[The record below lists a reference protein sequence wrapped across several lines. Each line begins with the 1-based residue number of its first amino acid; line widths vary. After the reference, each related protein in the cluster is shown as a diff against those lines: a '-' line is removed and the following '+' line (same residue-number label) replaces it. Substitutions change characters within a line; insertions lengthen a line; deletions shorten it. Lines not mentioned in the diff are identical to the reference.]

1 MQPRHP
7 LTRLLRVGGLLL
19 GLVLTVETA
28 FAQTVKILPLGDSIT
43 RGDGGTLPYHGYR
56 DTLASRMDNA
66 GITYDLVGLHND
78 GDGSFDGDH
87 QGMPGKRADEIADSV
102 NIVMSLTNPDLV
114 LIHMGTNDITQGQT
128 VASTVTDIERA
139 INDIHAYNANAKIL
153 VAGIVPRSDDA
164 TLDSLTAEL
173 NTSIQDLVNQKKG
186 AGFKIWYVDHYNNFK
201 SNANWVTDYM
211 SPDGIHPNDTGYQ
224 VMADLFFSAI
234 QTALASDSTPV
245 VVDDFNRAGPDLGG
259 NWDADPAY
267 QIVNNQLSNTSTTGN
282 WVLATWTANSNPVEV
297 SFRWASNATSAGI
310 NEGGLALRLD
320 APSRTANGYLV
331 WMGTSA
337 GAAGKNIILW
347 TIENGAPATAVAEVP
362 YTLAEP
368 TAGDTFKVK
377 LSSDANGHHFDV
389 YINGTFYGRVSD
401 ANTLQGN
408 TAPLYAGIMLKGG
421 LDNDVDDFSFT
432 VNQDVTAPAAV
443 TDLIV
448 SSVSGTSV
456 TLQWT
461 APGDDGNSGTA
472 AKYEVRYSTSSINS
486 SNFASATLAPNAP
499 FPSPAGSVETMTITG
514 LSTGTTYYFRLKAR
528 DEAGNVSDLSNQ
540 ASATT
545 SSGVTTVDNFN
556 RALLGDNWTADPA
569 FQIVN
574 NELHNTSTVSSWNYL
589 AIFNAKKNPIE
600 VGFTWGQ
607 TADVNGIDEGGFALM
622 MDAASTTANGYLLFR
637 RPVAG
642 TIELWTIENG
652 APKTAVASV
661 AGNLAGPAAGDKMSV
676 SIRSDANGH
685 HFDVYINDQ
694 LDGTVSDPNKLQG
707 NASTLYA
714 GVMLKGNLNNPID
727 DFFVTSELGAPSQI
741 VKVSGDNQQAPVGQ
755 KLPLPLVVQVTDD
768 NGNPIEGAAVDF
780 AVIEGDGQIVEPP
793 AYEFRVDVG
802 GEAPYTDANGK
813 VWNADQAYSP
823 GSYGYIGGNRGYI
836 SNANIANT
844 QDDELYRSERW
855 ALSGYKIDLPNGEY
869 TVFLHFAELV
879 YQATGSRVFSVKLE
893 GTTVLNNFD
902 IYATGGYRTAVI
914 KQFTVTV
921 TDGVLDIDFIS
932 NIENPNIHAI
942 EVRGKSGIA
951 TTDASGKVSREFIV
965 GSTVG
970 THRVQVS
977 PLGFTATP
985 VVFTAT
991 ATAGQA
997 AKIVKISGDNQSGAA
1012 GQPLAQPF
1020 VVEVQDSVGNP
1031 VSNYDVYFVA
1041 AQGGGM
1047 LDKPQPVKTDSV
1059 GRASVTL
1066 TVGNQHATNIVNAY
1080 APGLTGSP
1088 VSFTATATSGIAAK
1102 IEKVSG
1108 DNQTGTVNQALANPL
1123 VVRVVDSNN
1132 QPVPDFSVDFIAG
1145 DNGTT
1150 NRSGLLNN
1158 PTLEGDYI
1166 VRQVGQVA
1174 PGWGSWS
1181 KDGSETH
1188 SKGAGFNSPAS
1199 QQINTTGT
1207 ATAASI
1213 SQTIRIDK
1221 SPANGTKLML
1231 SLFYKVSGSTNP
1243 AFRVVLRKSLDS
1255 VLVKVDLPPTDG
1267 NWVHFTQI
1275 FNWDAN
1281 YEPLQ
1286 IHLIALDDVI
1296 VNIDDVNIYHLTD
1309 SQGQIAATWTLGPTA
1324 GNQQVQ
1330 AVASA
1335 AGNALTNSPLT
1346 FNATANAGPAA
1357 KLVEVAG
1364 NNQVGSASQP
1374 LPTPLKVMV
1383 QDAAGN
1389 PKSGHPVTFQVT
1401 QGGGTLNGGL
1411 TTYTTMTDSAGI
1423 AAATLTLGPNTGVTN
1438 EVRASAE
1445 LNGTPLQGSPI
1456 TFTAIAAVPSKL
1468 VKLSG
1473 DNQTGTPGRT
1483 LAAPIRVQIT
1493 DAQDRPISGF
1503 SVTFTVTQG
1512 GGTVNGQ
1519 PSVSVMTAAN
1529 GEASVNWALGTTPG
1543 AVNKLSVTALSQG
1556 SHLNGSPMTFTA
1568 TATELAQLVL
1578 LDGNNQTGVVG
1589 TALGTPLQA
1598 KVIDQLGNG
1607 VPGWPVT
1614 FQVAEGGGKLD
1625 GGVTERTVD
1634 TDSLGI
1640 AKVTLTLGPKPGT
1653 NNNKVTASTMYKG
1666 QPLTGSPITFV
1677 ASAIHGAPV
1686 AIEKAGGD
1694 NQRGVVGS
1702 PLPDPLQVK
1711 VVDKLGN
1718 GVPNHEVTFEVK
1730 AGGGSINGQKVV
1742 TVQTNANGIAQV
1754 TLVLGS
1760 AAGENNNRVEARAF
1774 SGNTPL
1780 GNSPLIF
1787 TASATNSPARNIFY
1801 VSGNGQ
1807 QGSAGEALAQKLVV
1821 KVTDGS
1827 AARNPVPNHPVTFKV
1842 TRGGGTLNG
1851 TENSQVVVATDSNG
1865 LAAATWYLGGLTLPD
1880 SQQVEASATD
1890 GQVPLSGSPVVF
1902 RAAATAG
1909 APSPTKSVVEA
1920 TGPVPA
1926 DGKSLSNVTIYLRDA
1941 FGNPIAGHAVI
1952 IKVSGSG
1959 NSINQPLSLTDD
1971 QGKVTG
1977 SFSSTR
1983 AETKIVTAFD
1993 LNTQTEITNGATV
2006 VFEPLAA
2013 ARLVMESGNNQT
2025 RNVGTALADPLVAK
2039 VTDINGNPVANFPV
2053 RFQVESGGGYFI
2065 EMQPVRTDSN
2075 GLAKVTYVLGQTP
2088 GLNIVKAFAVGLN
2101 VAPVT
2106 FNATGKTGDARKM
2119 VMVSGNEQTG
2129 VAGEPLPQ
2137 PLVVAITD
2145 ENNDPIYNYPVR
2157 FRVTF
2162 GGGTVNGSTEATTV
2176 TNAFGHA
2183 RISWTLGE
2191 VRGPNVLWAEA
2202 DGLNG
2207 SPQIFTAQ
2215 GTSGKPDT
2223 LIIVSGDGMKG
2234 TVGQMAPGALVVKV
2248 TDKGKK
2254 NPVSN
2259 VIVRWELISGT
2270 GSLSATQATTND
2282 NGEASVRFTFG
2293 NDAGPRLVRA
2303 YSDGLKGS
2311 PVSFRLYGQ
2320 AAAPKSMAIVDGNN
2334 QSGTVGKPLSR
2345 PIRVKVVDQF
2355 NNPVPNANVTFV
2367 ITAGGGSFVEPQPV
2381 KTDERGIAKTTWIL
2395 GPNPGQNRVWAVI
2408 QGVTNSPLE
2417 FVATGSTNNFPVF
2430 TQIENKVINELDHIE
2445 FQVEA
2450 TDADGDPITYG
2461 ARNLPAG
2468 AAFDSI
2474 GTRIFSWTTGYADAG
2489 IHDIIFTATDSK
2501 GAVSEMLVT
2510 IKVNNVNRAP
2520 VLANWQPAANT
2531 IEIQGGKNQTFQI
2544 TAIDPDGDQVGYL
2557 WYLDGRHVGSSNT
2570 YLFQPFEKGSF
2581 TLTALAFDQQDTV
2594 KNTWTVITAVNL
2606 VSFSATAKLGEGVFL
2621 RWMTTNESG
2630 NAGFRILRAESPQ
2643 DDYQPITPDL
2653 IRPNGRGDYEFVDK
2667 SVQSGK
2673 RYFYILEAVSITG
2686 DVERF
2691 GPVMVQIALPEQFA
2705 LYPNFPN
2712 PFNPSTNIRFELPKT
2727 THVTLVI
2734 FNSLGQEVVRLVD
2747 RQVPAGAHTVL
2758 WDGRDKN
2765 GLPVPSGVYYYLFR
2779 AGDFKQSRKMLLLK

>member
-1 MQPRHP
+1 M
-7 LTRLLRVGGLLL
+7 
-19 GLVLTVETA
+19 
-28 FAQTVKILPLGDSIT
+28 PLGDSIT
-43 RGDGGTLPYHGYR
+43 RGDGGSLPYHGYR
-56 DTLASRMDNA
+56 DTLANKLNNA

-78 GDGSFDGDH
+78 GDGTFDGDH
-87 QGMPGKRADEIADSV
+87 QGMPGKRADEVADSV
-102 NIVMSLTNPDLV
+102 TTVMSLTNPDIVLV
-114 LIHMGTNDITQGQT
+114 HVGTNDITQGQT
-128 VASTVTDIERA
+128 VASTLTDIERA
-139 INDIHAYNANAKIL
+139 IDDIHAYNANAKIL
-153 VAGIVPRSDDA
+153 VAGIVPRADDA
-164 TLDSLTAEL
+164 NLDNETGQL

-186 AGFKIWYVDHYNNFK
+186 AGYKIWYVDHYNNFK
-201 SNANWVTDYM
+201 SNANWATDYM
-211 SPDGIHPNDTGYQ
+211 SADGVHPNDTGYQ
-224 VMADLFFSAI
+224 VMADLFFTAI
-234 QTALASDSTPV
+234 QTALAADSTPV
-245 VVDDFNRAGPDLGG
+245 VVDDFNRSGPNLGA

-267 QIVNNQLSNTSTTGN
+267 QIVNNQLSNTSTVGN
-282 WVLATWTANSNPVEV
+282 WVLATWIANSNPVEV
-297 SFRWASNATSAGI
+297 SFRWANNANSAGI

-320 APSRTANGYLV
+320 APTKTANGYLI
-331 WMGTSA
+331 WLGTSA
-337 GAAGKNIILW
+337 VAAGKQIILW
-347 TIENGAPATAVAEVP
+347 TIENGAPATPVAEVA
-362 YTLAEP
+362 YTQPEP
-368 TAGDTFKVK
+368 APGDTFKVK

-389 YINGTFYGRVSD
+389 YINGTLYGRVSD
-401 ANTLQGN
+401 PNTLQGN

-421 LDNDVDDFSFT
+421 LNNDVDDFSFT
-432 VNQDVTAPAAV
+432 VNQDATAPATV

-461 APGDDGNSGTA
+461 APGDDGNTGTA

-486 SNFASATLAPNAP
+486 TNFDSAILAPNAP
-499 FPSPAGSVETMTITG
+499 FPSPAGTVETMTITG

-545 SSGVTTVDNFN
+545 SSGVTTTDNFN
-556 RALLGDNWTADPA
+556 RATLGDNWTADPA

-607 TADVNGIDEGGFALM
+607 TADAAGIDEGGFALM

-652 APKTAVASV
+652 APKLGVASV
-661 AGNLAGPAAGDKMSV
+661 AGNLAGPTAGDKMSV
-676 SIRSDANGH
+676 TIRSDASGH
-685 HFDVYINDQ
+685 HFDLYINGQ
-694 LDGTVSDPNKLQG
+694 LDGTVTDPNKLQG
-707 NASTLYA
+707 NGATLYA

-741 VKVSGDNQQAPVGQ
+741 FKVSGDNQQAPVGQ
-755 KLPLPLVVQVTDD
+755 KLPQPLVVQVTDD

-780 AVIEGDGQIVEPP
+780 TVIEGDGQIVEPP

-802 GEAPYTDANGK
+802 GETAYTDALGK
-813 VWNADQAYSP
+813 IWNADQAYSP

-836 SNANIANT
+836 ANAAIANT
-844 QDDELYRSERW
+844 NDDELYKSERW
-855 ALSGYKIDLPNGEY
+855 GLTSYKIDLPNGEY
-869 TVFLHFAELV
+869 NVFLHFAELV
-879 YQATGSRVFSVKLE
+879 YQSTGSRVFSVKLE

-902 IYATGGYRTAVI
+902 IFATGGYRTAVV
-914 KQFTVTV
+914 KQFSVTV

-932 NIENPNIHAI
+932 NVENPNIHAI
-942 EVRGKSGIA
+942 EVIGKSGVA

-997 AKIVKISGDNQSGAA
+997 VKIVKISGDNQSGAA

-1031 VSNYDVYFVA
+1031 VTNYDVYFVA
-1041 AQGGGM
+1041 TQGGGL
-1047 LDKPQPVKTDSV
+1047 LDKSLPVKTDSV

-1066 TVGNQHATNIVNAY
+1066 TVGNQHATNIVKAY

-1108 DNQTGTVNQALANPL
+1108 DNQTGIVNQALANPIVAQVL
-1123 VVRVVDSNN
+1123 DSNN
-1132 QPVPDFSVDFIAG
+1132 QPVPDFPVNLSV
-1145 DNGTT
+1145 
-1150 NRSGLLNN
+1150 SGGGSTDQGSLLSN
-1158 PTLEGDYI
+1158 PTLEGNYYTHND
-1166 VRQVGQVA
+1166 GLGLVA
-1174 PGWGSWS
+1174 PGWGAWNPD
-1181 KDGSETH
+1181 KSETH
-1188 SKGAGFNSPAS
+1188 FKTTGFNSAS
-1199 QQINTTGT
+1199 AQRLNTTGS
-1207 ATAASI
+1207 AIAASI
-1213 SQTIRIDK
+1213 AQTIPSSN
-1221 SPANGTKLML
+1221 SPSNGSKVLL
-1231 SLFYKVSGSTNP
+1231 SFFYKASGDVDV
-1243 AFRVVLRKSLDS
+1243 ALRVKLRKTLDS
-1255 VLVKVDLPPTDG
+1255 VLVELALPPTNDQ
-1267 NWVHFTQI
+1267 WVHVTHPFI
-1275 FNWDAN
+1275 WDAN
-1281 YEPLQ
+1281 YQPLQ
-1286 IHLIALDDVI
+1286 IHLVAQNNVI
-1296 VNIDDVNIYHLTD
+1296 IDLDDVNIYHLTD
-1309 SQGQIAATWTLGPTA
+1309 SQGKISTTWTLGPTA
-1324 GNQQVQ
+1324 GTQQLQVV
-1330 AVASA
+1330 AVAE
-1335 AGNALTNSPLT
+1335 GTPLTNSPLT

-1357 KLVEVAG
+1357 KLVEVSG
-1364 NNQVGSASQP
+1364 NNQVGSANQP
-1374 LPTPLKVMV
+1374 LPTALKVMV

-1389 PKSGHPVTFQVT
+1389 PKPGHPVTFQVT
-1401 QGGGTLNGGL
+1401 QGGGTLNGNL
-1411 TTYTTMTDSAGI
+1411 TTYTTLTDTAGI
-1423 AAATLTLGPNTGVTN
+1423 ASAVFTLGPNAGVNN
-1438 EVRASAE
+1438 EVKASAE
-1445 LNGTPLQGSPI
+1445 LNGTPLAGSPI
-1456 TFTAIAAVPSKL
+1456 TFTALAAVPAKM

-1473 DNQTGTPGRT
+1473 DNQTGTPGRALT
-1483 LAAPIRVQIT
+1483 SPVKVQIT

-1519 PSVSVMTAAN
+1519 TSVTVTTAAN
-1529 GEASVNWALGTTPG
+1529 GEASVSWALGTTPG
-1543 AVNKLSVTALSQG
+1543 AVNKLTVTALSQG
-1556 SHLNGSPMTFTA
+1556 SHLSGSPMTFTA

-1607 VPGWPVT
+1607 VRGWPVT
-1614 FQVAEGGGKLD
+1614 FKVTEGGGSLD
-1625 GGVTERTVD
+1625 GDVTEKTVN

-1640 AKVTLTLGPKPGT
+1640 ARVTLTLGPKPGT
-1653 NNNKVTASTMYKG
+1653 NNNKVTASTTYKG
-1666 QPLTGSPITFV
+1666 GPLTGSPITFV
-1677 ASAIHGAPV
+1677 ASATHGAPV

-1702 PLPDPLQVK
+1702 PLPEPLQVK
-1711 VVDKLGN
+1711 VVDNLGN
-1718 GVPNHEVTFEVK
+1718 GVPNHNVTFEVK
-1730 AGGGSINGQKVV
+1730 AGGGNINGQKVV
-1742 TVQTNANGIAQV
+1742 NVLTNADGIAQV
-1754 TLVLGS
+1754 TLILGS
-1760 AAGENNNRVEARAF
+1760 AAGENNNKVEARAF

-1780 GNSPLIF
+1780 GNSPLVF
-1787 TASATNSPARNIFY
+1787 TASATNSPARNILY
-1801 VSGNGQ
+1801 VSGSGQ
-1807 QGSAGEALAQKLVV
+1807 QGSAGQALAQKLVV

-1842 TRGGGTLNG
+1842 TKGGGTLNG
-1851 TENSQVVVATDSNG
+1851 TENAQVVVATDTNG
-1865 LAAATWYLGGLTLPD
+1865 LASATWYLGGLTLPD
-1880 SQQVEASATD
+1880 SQQVEASSTD
-1890 GQVPLSGSPVVF
+1890 GQVALNGSPVVF
-1902 RAAATAG
+1902 KAAATAG
-1909 APSPTKSVVEA
+1909 APSATKSIVEA

-1926 DGKSLSNVTIYLRDA
+1926 DGKSLSKVTIYLKDN
-1941 FGNPIAGHAVI
+1941 FGNPISGHAVI

-1959 NSINQPLSLTDD
+1959 NSINQPLSLTDN
-1971 QGKVTG
+1971 QGKATG

-1983 AETKIVTAFD
+1983 AETKVVTAFD

-2013 ARLVMESGNNQT
+2013 ARLVLESGNNQT
-2025 RNVGTALADPLVAK
+2025 RNVGTALAEPLVAK
-2039 VTDINGNPVANFPV
+2039 VTDINGNPVANYPV
-2053 RFQVESGGGYFI
+2053 KFEVESGGGYFI

-2075 GLAKVTYVLGQTP
+2075 GLAKVTYVLGQSP
-2088 GLNIVKAFAVGLN
+2088 GLNIVKAFALGLN

-2106 FNATGKTGDARKM
+2106 FNATGKSNNAKKM
-2119 VMVSGNEQTG
+2119 LMVSGNEQTG
-2129 VAGEPLPQ
+2129 VAGEPLPK

-2162 GGGTVNGSTEATTV
+2162 GGGSVNGSAEATAV

-2183 RISWTLGE
+2183 RIFWTLGE
-2191 VRGPNVLWAEA
+2191 ERGPNVLWAEA
-2202 DGLNG
+2202 DGLAG

-2215 GTSGKPDT
+2215 GTSGQPDT
-2223 LIIVSGDGMKG
+2223 LILVSGDGMKG
-2234 TVGQMAPGALVVKV
+2234 TVGQQAPGALVVKV
-2248 TDKGKK
+2248 TDQGKK

-2270 GSLSATQATTND
+2270 GSLSAVQTTTND
-2282 NGEASVRFTFG
+2282 NGIASVRFTFG

-2311 PVSFRLYGQ
+2311 PVSFHLYGQ
-2320 AAAPKSMAIVDGNN
+2320 AAGPKSMAIVDGNN
-2334 QSGTVGKPLSR
+2334 QAGTIGKPLSR
-2345 PIRVKVVDQF
+2345 PIRVKVIDPF

-2367 ITAGGGSFVEPQPV
+2367 ITAGGGSFVESQPV

-2417 FVATGSTNNFPVF
+2417 FVATGSTNNFPAF
-2430 TQIENKVINELDHIE
+2430 TQIGDKVINELDHIE

-2450 TDADGDPITYG
+2450 TDADGDAITYG

-2489 IHDIIFTATDSK
+2489 IHDIIFTARDSK
-2501 GAVSEMLVT
+2501 GGLSEMLVT

-2520 VLANWQPAANT
+2520 ILANWQPAANT

-2544 TAIDPDGDQVGYL
+2544 TAIDPDGDQIGYL

-2570 YLFQPFEKGSF
+2570 YLFQP
-2581 TLTALAFDQQDTV
+2581 
-2594 KNTWTVITAVNL
+2594 
-2606 VSFSATAKLGEGVFL
+2606 
-2621 RWMTTNESG
+2621 
-2630 NAGFRILRAESPQ
+2630 
-2643 DDYQPITPDL
+2643 
-2653 IRPNGRGDYEFVDK
+2653 
-2667 SVQSGK
+2667 
-2673 RYFYILEAVSITG
+2673 
-2686 DVERF
+2686 
-2691 GPVMVQIALPEQFA
+2691 
-2705 LYPNFPN
+2705 
-2712 PFNPSTNIRFELPKT
+2712 
-2727 THVTLVI
+2727 
-2734 FNSLGQEVVRLVD
+2734 
-2747 RQVPAGAHTVL
+2747 
-2758 WDGRDKN
+2758 
-2765 GLPVPSGVYYYLFR
+2765 
-2779 AGDFKQSRKMLLLK
+2779 